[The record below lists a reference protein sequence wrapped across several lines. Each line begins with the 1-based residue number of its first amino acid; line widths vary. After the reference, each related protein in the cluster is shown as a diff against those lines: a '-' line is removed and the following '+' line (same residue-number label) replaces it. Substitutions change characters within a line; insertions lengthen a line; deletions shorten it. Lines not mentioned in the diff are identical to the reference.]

1 MLRLNYLVLVFVFA
15 LNQVCSDVP
24 QKIFVT
30 VYYESQCP
38 DSKEFITN
46 QLQPTINLLHKYL
59 MLRLVPFGKARSIN
73 KGYNGFECQH
83 GPTECAGNLVQSCAL
98 DLMQGRNDVEK
109 VSYVACEMQTEAGTR
124 GDMECVMRASV
135 PVDQVKACVT
145 SEKGIMLQLEDEY
158 LTNLVKPKFIPTI
171 IIGEVFNQQVQDS
184 ALEDFTGTLCSIFTN
199 IPPCQEH
206 YNSMAMRYVLL

>member
-1 MLRLNYLVLVFVFA
+1 MLRLIHLVLVLVFA
-15 LNQVCSDVP
+15 LNQAGSDVP
-24 QKIFVT
+24 QKILVT

-38 DSKEFITN
+38 DSKEFIIE

-59 MLRLVPFGKARSIN
+59 LLKLVPFGKASSIN

-83 GPTECAGNLVQSCAL
+83 GPTECTGNIVQSCAL
-98 DLMQGRNDVEK
+98 DLMQGRNDMEK

-124 GDMECVMRASV
+124 GDLACVMRAGI
-135 PVDQVKACVT
+135 QVGEIEQCVN

-158 LTNLVKPKFIPTI
+158 LTNLVRPQFVPTI
-171 IIGEVFNQQVQDS
+171 TIGGVFNQQVQDS
-184 ALEDFTGTLCSIFTN
+184 ALEDFTGTLCSILTN

-206 YNSMAMRYVLL
+206 YNSEAMRYVLF